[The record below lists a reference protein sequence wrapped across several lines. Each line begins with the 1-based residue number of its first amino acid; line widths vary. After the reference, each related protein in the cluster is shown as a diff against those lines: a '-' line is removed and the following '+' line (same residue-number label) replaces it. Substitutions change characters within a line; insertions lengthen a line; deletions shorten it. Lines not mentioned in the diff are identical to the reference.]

1 MSNAPVTLLCL
12 PCAGASASMYLRWRR
27 HLPSTVRLLPVELPG
42 RGMRLNDAFVED
54 FSQLAAQLGAEQRA
68 AMQGRY
74 ALFGHSMGALLA
86 FALAQQQRAG
96 GLPLPGALFV
106 SGSPAPQCRE
116 REILGQKDFG
126 QEDDAALIRALHQ
139 HGGTPP
145 DVFASD
151 ELLRMTLN
159 TLRAD
164 YRVCASF
171 SCQNVFPLP
180 VPLQVLAGRRDTIR
194 DASQQAWR
202 EHTRADFSLHWFDG
216 GHFFIREQEAAVL
229 ACLRDGLARYF
240 PEVAH
245 AAVAAS

>member
-1 MSNAPVTLLCL
+1 MSHVPVTLLCL
-12 PCAGASASMYLRWRR
+12 PCAGASATMYLRWRR
-27 HLPSTVRLLPVELPG
+27 HLPSTVRVVPVELPG
-42 RGMRLNDAFVED
+42 RGIRLHEAFVED
-54 FSQLAAQLGAEQRA
+54 FSQLAAQLGDEQRA

-86 FALAQQQRAG
+86 FALAQWQQAA

-116 REILGQKDFG
+116 REISG
-126 QEDDAALIRALHQ
+126 QEDDAALIRALHK
-139 HGGTPP
+139 HGGTPAE
-145 DVFASD
+145 VFASD

-171 SCQNVFPLP
+171 PEQPVSPLP
-180 VPLQVLAGRRDTIR
+180 VPLQVLAGRRDDIR
-194 DASQQAWR
+194 EASQRAWR
-202 EHTRADFSLHWFDG
+202 EHTREDFSLHWFDG
-216 GHFFIREQEAAVL
+216 DHFFIREQEAAVL
-229 ACLRDGLARYF
+229 ACLNDALAQHF